1 MAARLTD
8 RQKKQIV
15 ADYVEIGSYNAV
27 AKMHGVSDKTVKS
40 IVESNSEFARISEQ
54 KKEQNT
60 QDMLAFMDSRKE
72 RAQEVV
78 DTLLSAL
85 MDPVKIEAASLNQIA
100 TSLGIVVDKFT
111 KNTASGNDSLSKLD
125 GLLEEF
131 KDAVKSETD

>member
-1 MAARLTD
+1 VAARLTD
-8 RQKKQIV
+8 MQKKQIV

>member
-1 MAARLTD
+1 M
-8 RQKKQIV
+8 QKKQIV

>member
-8 RQKKQIV
+8 MQKKQIV

-27 AKMHGVSDKTVKS
+27 AKMHGVSKDTVRRA
-40 IVESNSEFARISEQ
+40 VEECAEIAQKAQQ

-72 RAQEVV
+72 LAQEVV

-131 KDAVKSETD
+131 KNAVKPETD

>member
-40 IVESNSEFARISEQ
+40 IVESNSEFTRISEQ

-72 RAQEVV
+72 KAQEVV

-125 GLLEEF
+125 GILEEF
-131 KDAVKSETD
+131 KNAVKSETD